1 MKKAITKRQFQTVTV
16 IVGSLLL
23 VPLIAMQITPEVNWS
38 GMDFLIAGFLLLT
51 TGLFISFLANQS
63 LPRIPRLLVICVVL
77 IIALLLW
84 AELAVGIFGSP
95 IAGS

>member
-23 VPLIAMQITPEVNWS
+23 IPLIAMQITTEVNWS
-38 GMDFLIAGFLLLT
+38 GMDFLIAGLLLLT
-51 TGLFISFLANQS
+51 TGLFIFFLANQS
-63 LPRIPRLLVICVVL
+63 LPRILRLLAISVVL

-84 AELAVGIFGSP
+84 VELAVGIFGSS